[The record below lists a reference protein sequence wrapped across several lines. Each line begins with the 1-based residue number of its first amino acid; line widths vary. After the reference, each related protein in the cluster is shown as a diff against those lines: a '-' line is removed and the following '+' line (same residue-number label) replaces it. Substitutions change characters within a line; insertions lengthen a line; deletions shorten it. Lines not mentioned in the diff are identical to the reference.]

1 MWRMSVELLGVEPED
16 VHVELSSDWLTVR
29 GPRESVADFPYG
41 RSVSYR
47 RIERTI
53 RLPESVDPARVTATY
68 KDGVL
73 EVLLPDPT
81 AARRIPIAE
90 RPVPVVTGWLARAR
104 QYARR
109 VWRKVTTA

>member
-1 MWRMSVELLGVEPED
+1 MWRMSVELPGVEPED
-16 VHVELSSDWLTVR
+16 VHVELSSDRLTVR
-29 GPRESVADFPYG
+29 GERESVADFPYG

-68 KDGVL
+68 QDGVL

-81 AARRIPIAE
+81 AARRIPITG
-90 RPVPVVTGWLARAR
+90 RPVPAVAGWLARAR

>member
-1 MWRMSVELLGVEPED
+1 MWRMSVELPGVEPED
-16 VHVELSSDWLTVR
+16 VHVELSSDRLTVR
-29 GPRESVADFPYG
+29 GARESVTDFPYG

-68 KDGVL
+68 QDGVL